1 MTEPVSHPA
10 RARIHIGRS
19 TTLVHALRDELWH
32 RTTASF
38 AVAFVMESGLDI
50 LEGDLRAAVLRGA
63 CIRFLTSDYIDV
75 TEPAALRR
83 LLSMGPGALVRCYEV
98 GRGSFHPKAYLF
110 DHADGSSRAF
120 IGSANLSRTG
130 LVNGIEW
137 TWMVM
142 DSDVGQSLPG
152 LREHFTELFE
162 SPARHSK
169 TSGSFNRL
177 YTTPLRT
184 PVC

>member
-10 RARIHIGRS
+10 GSRLHVGRG
-19 TTLVHALRDELWH
+19 TTLVHALRDELRH
-32 RTTASF
+32 CTTASF

-50 LEGDLRAAVLRGA
+50 LEGDLRAAALRGA
-63 CIRFLTSDYIDV
+63 CIRFLTSDYMDV

-83 LLSMGPGALVRCYEV
+83 LLSLGPKSLVKCYEV

-152 LREHFTELFE
+152 LRERFT
-162 SPARHSK
+162 
-169 TSGSFNRL
+169 
-177 YTTPLRT
+177 
-184 PVC
+184 